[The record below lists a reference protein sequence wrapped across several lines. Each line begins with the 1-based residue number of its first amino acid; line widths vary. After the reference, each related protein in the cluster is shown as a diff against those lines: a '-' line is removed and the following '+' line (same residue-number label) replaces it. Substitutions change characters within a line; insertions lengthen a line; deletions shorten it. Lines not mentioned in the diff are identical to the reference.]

1 MDHPEMQCRAAPA
14 PSPSNGGECSTLVT
28 RLASPRL
35 LNACFCHPG
44 DYCQQECISLDKET
58 LDDED
63 TFKLNISSGEDA
75 FT

>member
-1 MDHPEMQCRAAPA
+1 MEHQEMQCRAVDAN
-14 PSPSNGGECSTLVT
+14 SLSNGGASSTLAT

-44 DYCQQECISLDKET
+44 DYCSQGCVDTDGLDT
-58 LDDED
+58 YD

-75 FT
+75 FV

>member
-1 MDHPEMQCRAAPA
+1 MLA
-14 PSPSNGGECSTLVT
+14 T

-44 DYCQQECISLDKET
+44 DYCGQQCLHSDF

-75 FT
+75 FV